1 MINITYAI
9 SKLFII
15 KRNIWL
21 DFDVYFLKSHPIF
34 VKRLTFD
41 KTCRRKI
48 KAQKLCDKYIYKQ
61 THQFCRFL
69 FDRKHTNLKKEF
81 EFISCFSC
89 CQVELHFS
97 SALFFRNW
105 ITYNHEKKFTI
116 SKRTRC
122 KGWPLAKI
130 ADCKVAMR

>member
-1 MINITYAI
+1 MVNITYAI

-21 DFDVYFLKSHPIF
+21 DFDVYFLKSHPLF
-34 VKRLTFD
+34 VKRLTFWQD
-41 KTCRRKI
+41 VHAKNKSTKVMWQIFVNVCHI
-48 KAQKLCDKYIYKQ
+48 WKQ
-61 THQFCRFL
+61 THKCRFL

-97 SALFFRNW
+97 SALFFRTW
-105 ITYNHEKKFTI
+105 IAYNHEKKFTI
-116 SKRTRC
+116 SKRTRS
-122 KGWPLAKI
+122 KG
-130 ADCKVAMR
+130 